1 MKIAIITSGFL
12 PVIDGV
18 TITGY
23 ARIQQLSKKGHQV
36 LLFCPDYSKIAH
48 IYPNWQQ
55 YTGTI
60 LPGVRVVNLPST
72 SFFVEFERNIAWYAN
87 SKLQQELAAFQ
98 PDIIHVDEPERLFFG
113 LWRIPGL
120 RYARK
125 HNIPCVGFFR
135 TNFIEYAED
144 FFVVPAPVIRLIQW
158 LIKHLLVLYVY
169 NAYDLTLVTSK
180 ITAVKIKNLGIKNTY
195 YDNFLGIEIQ
205 RYNSLQPQADFFT
218 QKYNL
223 PELDNKIKLIFLGR
237 LTPEKGWNFT
247 LKYLQLMMQQI
258 DKNRVAF
265 LIVGDGELKA
275 KIADKMRALTPYF
288 HLFGRV
294 LPEDV
299 PALLINSDLH
309 VTTSEKETR
318 GLTVLE
324 AFTAGIPVLAPR
336 SEGIVENIESG
347 RNGFLYE
354 PGNITDFIDKLRILI
369 EDSNLRQQMGERG
382 QASVKNK
389 YTWDVAIDNLLEV
402 WQEQI
407 VKKRQVSKEDL

>member
-12 PVIDGV
+12 PVVDGV

-23 ARIQQLSKKGHQV
+23 ARVQQLSKKGHQV

-48 IYPNWQQ
+48 IYPDWQQ
-55 YTGTI
+55 YTGEI
-60 LPGVRVVNLPST
+60 LPGVTVINLPST
-72 SFFVEFERNIAWYAN
+72 AFFVEFERNVAWYAYG
-87 SKLQQELAAFQ
+87 KLQQELAAFQ

-120 RYARK
+120 RYARR
-125 HNIPCVGFFR
+125 HNIPCIGFFR

-144 FFVVPAPVIRLIQW
+144 FFAVPTAVMRIIQW

-195 YDNFLGIEIQ
+195 YDNFLGIKVKK
-205 RYNSLQPQADFFT
+205 YNSLQRQADFFA

-223 PELDNKIKLIFLGR
+223 PELDNKVKLIFLGR

-247 LKYLQLMMQQI
+247 LKHLEQILQHI
-258 DKNRVAF
+258 DKNKVAF
-265 LIVGDGELKA
+265 LIVGDGELKD
-275 KIADKMRALTPYF
+275 KIADKMKETPCF

-294 LPEDV
+294 APDDV
-299 PALLINSDLH
+299 PALLINSDIH

-324 AFTAGIPVLAPR
+324 AFTASIPVLAPR

-347 RNGFLYE
+347 NNGFLYN
-354 PGNITDFIDKLRILI
+354 PGDITDFIDKLQTLI
-369 EDSNLRQQMGERG
+369 EDSNLRRQMGERG
-382 QASVKNK
+382 RVSINNK
-389 YTWDVAIDNLLEV
+389 YTWDVAIDNLIEV
-402 WQEQI
+402 WQKQI
-407 VKKRQVSKEDL
+407 EIHNS

>member
-23 ARIQQLSKKGHQV
+23 ARVQQLSKRGHQV
-36 LLFCPDYSKIAH
+36 LLFCPDYSKIAR
-48 IYPNWQQ
+48 IYPDWQQ
-55 YTGTI
+55 YTGDI
-60 LPGVRVVNLPST
+60 LPGVRVINLPST
-72 SFFVEFERNIAWYAN
+72 TFFVEFERNIAWYAYRQLE
-87 SKLQQELAAFQ
+87 KELTAFK
-98 PDIIHVDEPERLFFG
+98 PDIIHVDEPERLFFS

-125 HNIPCVGFFR
+125 NNIPCVSFFR

-144 FFVVPAPVIRLIQW
+144 FFDVPTPVLKIIQW
-158 LIKHLLVLYVY
+158 AIKHLLVLYVY

-180 ITAVKIKNLGIKNTY
+180 ITVEKVKKLGIKNTY
-195 YDNFLGIEIQ
+195 YGNFLGLQVHHFE
-205 RYNSLQPQADFFT
+205 SLQPQKDFFAG
-218 QKYNL
+218 QYEL

-247 LKYLQLMMQQI
+247 LRNLQYILEKI
-258 DKNRVAF
+258 DIEKVAF

-275 KIADKMRALTPYF
+275 KITQSFTELVPYF
-288 HLFGRV
+288 HVFGRV
-294 LPEDV
+294 APEDV
-299 PALLINSDLH
+299 PALLVNSDLH

-318 GLTVLE
+318 GLTILE

-336 SEGIVENIESG
+336 SEGVIENIESG
-347 RNGFLYE
+347 VNGFLYQ
-354 PGNITDFIDKLRILI
+354 PGDIDDFLAKLQILI
-369 EDSNLRQQMGERG
+369 ENSELRKQMGILG
-382 QASVKNK
+382 KAAIKNK
-389 YTWDVAIDNLLEV
+389 YTWKVAINNLLKV

-407 VKKRQVSKEDL
+407 EIKNSTLN

>member
-12 PVIDGV
+12 PVVDGV

-23 ARIQQLSKKGHQV
+23 ARVQQLSKKGHQV

-48 IYPNWQQ
+48 IYPDWQQ
-55 YTGTI
+55 YTGEI

-72 SFFVEFERNIAWYAN
+72 AFFVEFERNVAWYGHG
-87 SKLQQELAAFQ
+87 KLQQELAAFQ
-98 PDIIHVDEPERLFFG
+98 PDIIHVDEPERLFVG

-120 RYARK
+120 KYARQ
-125 HNIPCVGFFR
+125 HNIPCIGFFR
-135 TNFIEYAED
+135 TNFIEYLED
-144 FFVVPAPVIRLIQW
+144 FFPLPKPILFSLQW
-158 LIKHLLVLYVY
+158 LVKRLVLYVY

-180 ITAVKIKNLGIKNTY
+180 ITAVKIKKLGIKNTY
-195 YDNFLGIEIQ
+195 YDNFLGIKVKQ
-205 RYNSLQPQADFFT
+205 YNSLQPQADFFAR
-218 QKYNL
+218 KYEL
-223 PELDNKIKLIFLGR
+223 PELDNIIKLIFLGR

-247 LKYLQLMMQQI
+247 LKHLEQILQHI
-258 DKNRVAF
+258 DKNKVAF

-275 KIADKMRALTPYF
+275 KIAEKMRVLTPYF

-294 LPEDV
+294 APDDV
-299 PALLINSDLH
+299 PALLINSDIH

-347 RNGFLYE
+347 NNGFLYN
-354 PGNITDFIDKLRILI
+354 PGDITDFIDKLQTLI
-369 EDSNLRQQMGERG
+369 EDNNLRRQMGERG
-382 QASVKNK
+382 RVSVNNK

-402 WQEQI
+402 WQKQI
-407 VKKRQVSKEDL
+407 ETYNS

>member
-12 PVIDGV
+12 PVVDGV

-23 ARIQQLSKKGHQV
+23 ARVQQLSKKGHQV
-36 LLFCPDYSKIAH
+36 LLFCPDYSKIER
-48 IYPNWQQ
+48 IYPDWQQ
-55 YTGTI
+55 YTGEI
-60 LPGVRVVNLPST
+60 LPGVRIVNLPST
-72 SFFVEFERNIAWYAN
+72 AFFVEFERNVAWYSY

-98 PDIIHVDEPERLFFG
+98 PDIIHVDEPERLFVGF
-113 LWRIPGL
+113 WRIPGL
-120 RYARK
+120 QYARQHK
-125 HNIPCVGFFR
+125 IPCIGFFR
-135 TNFIEYAED
+135 TNFIEYLED
-144 FFVVPAPVIRLIQW
+144 FFPLPKPILLSLQW
-158 LIKHLLVLYVY
+158 LVKRLVLYVY
-169 NAYDLTLVTSK
+169 NAYELTLVTSK
-180 ITAVKIKNLGIKNTY
+180 ITAVKIKKLGIKNAY
-195 YDNFLGIEIQ
+195 YDNFLGIKVQ
-205 RYNSLQPQADFFT
+205 KYDSLQPQVNFFA

-247 LKYLQLMMQQI
+247 LKHWERILQQI
-258 DKNRVAF
+258 DKERVAF

-275 KIADKMRALTPYF
+275 KIADKMGALTPYF

-294 LPEDV
+294 APDDV

-347 RNGFLYE
+347 INGFLYN
-354 PGNITDFIDKLRILI
+354 PGDITDFINKLQTLI
-369 EDSNLRQQMGERG
+369 EDSNLRRQMGERG
-382 QASVKNK
+382 RVCVKNK

-402 WQEQI
+402 WQQQI
-407 VKKRQVSKEDL
+407 EIHNL

>member
-12 PVIDGV
+12 PVVDGV

-23 ARIQQLSKKGHQV
+23 ARVQQLSKKGHQV
-36 LLFCPDYSKIAH
+36 LLFCPDYSKIER
-48 IYPNWQQ
+48 IYPDWQQ
-55 YTGTI
+55 YTGEI
-60 LPGVRVVNLPST
+60 LPGVRIVNLPST
-72 SFFVEFERNIAWYAN
+72 AFFVEFERNVAWYSY

-98 PDIIHVDEPERLFFG
+98 PDIIHVDEPERLFVGF
-113 LWRIPGL
+113 WRIPGL
-120 RYARK
+120 QYARQHK
-125 HNIPCVGFFR
+125 IPCIGFFR
-135 TNFIEYAED
+135 TNFIEYLED
-144 FFVVPAPVIRLIQW
+144 FFPLPKPILLSLQW
-158 LIKHLLVLYVY
+158 LVKRLVLYVY

-180 ITAVKIKNLGIKNTY
+180 ITAVKIKKLGIKNAY
-195 YDNFLGIEIQ
+195 YDNFLGIKVQ
-205 RYNSLQPQADFFT
+205 QYDSLQPQVNFFA

-223 PELDNKIKLIFLGR
+223 PELDNKVKLIFLGR

-247 LKYLQLMMQQI
+247 LKHWERILQQI
-258 DKNRVAF
+258 DKERVAF

-275 KIADKMRALTPYF
+275 KIADKMGALTPYF

-294 LPEDV
+294 APDDV

-347 RNGFLYE
+347 INGFLYN
-354 PGNITDFIDKLRILI
+354 PGDITDFINKLQTLI
-369 EDSNLRQQMGERG
+369 EDSNLRRQMGERG
-382 QASVKNK
+382 RVCVKNK

-402 WQEQI
+402 WQQQI
-407 VKKRQVSKEDL
+407 EIHNS

>member
-12 PVIDGV
+12 PVVDGV

-23 ARIQQLSKKGHQV
+23 ARVQQLSKKGHQV
-36 LLFCPDYSKIAH
+36 LLFCPDYSKISH
-48 IYPNWQQ
+48 IYPDWQQ
-55 YTGTI
+55 YTGEI

-72 SFFVEFERNIAWYAN
+72 AFFVEFERNIAWY
-87 SKLQQELAAFQ
+87 SHRKLQQELKAFQ

-120 RYARK
+120 KYARR
-125 HNIPCVGFFR
+125 HNIPCIGFFR

-144 FFVVPAPVIRLIQW
+144 FFAVPTFVMGIIQW

-180 ITAVKIKNLGIKNTY
+180 ITAVKIKKLGIKNAY
-195 YDNFLGIEIQ
+195 YDNFLGIKVQ
-205 RYNSLQPQADFFT
+205 QYNSLQPQADFLAR
-218 QKYNL
+218 KYNL

-247 LKYLQLMMQQI
+247 LKYLERVLQQI
-258 DKNRVAF
+258 DKNKVAF

-275 KIADKMRALTPYF
+275 KIADTMKELTPYY

-294 LPEDV
+294 APDDV
-299 PALLINSDLH
+299 PALLINSDIH

-347 RNGFLYE
+347 NNGFLYE
-354 PGNITDFIDKLRILI
+354 PGDITDFIDKLQTLI
-369 EDSNLRQQMGERG
+369 EDSNLRRQMGERG
-382 QASVKNK
+382 RVSVNNK

-402 WQEQI
+402 WQKQI
-407 VKKRQVSKEDL
+407 EIHNS